1 MFYYFTA
8 ASPLAKMAELG
19 HPTECTLSKILWKVL
34 RLFDKIAVVPMLM
47 RNYPPQLLQ
56 QHI

>member
-8 ASPLAKMAELG
+8 APLLAKMAELG
-19 HPTECTLSKILWKVL
+19 HPTECSLSKILWKVL
-34 RLFDKIAVVPMLM
+34 RLFDKIAVVHLLM
-47 RNYPPQLLQ
+47 RNYPLQLLQ